1 MNEQELR
8 AAMRATMATA
18 TAPPPMSETPVLDA
32 ARRDERRRKA
42 RWAGVGSAVAAAAV
56 VALAVVVVATTSGA
70 GGTSPV
76 GAGSPTSSATGTSSQ
91 DPSGSATNTE
101 TSNTEPDWPDGQT
114 DATATAG
121 PHYDTGVALLESM
134 ATVVPA
140 GFEAPRGL
148 EFPGGG
154 AGLLDM
160 SQAAW
165 DGKSAGVDVWDYY
178 ATLPLTKG
186 TRMGELIVDVKTPGN
201 EATGTGCDL
210 GNLWGW
216 EGTCVARTVGGE
228 PVGLWTGTEAQPGR
242 AASFRHDDGT
252 VVWVFQSPEY
262 FGSGRPALSDLPY
275 SDQQLLELATDE
287 KFHLG

>member
-42 RWAGVGSAVAAAAV
+42 RWAGAGSAAAAAAV
-56 VALAVVVVATTSGA
+56 VALAVVVVATTSSA

-76 GAGSPTSSATGTSSQ
+76 GGGSPTSSATGTSSQ
-91 DPSGSATNTE
+91 DPTGSS
-101 TSNTEPDWPDGQT
+101 SNTEPDWPDGQT

-140 GFEAPRGL
+140 GYEAPRGL
-148 EFPGGG
+148 EFADGG
-154 AGLLDM
+154 AGPLDM

-165 DGKSAGVDVWDYY
+165 DGKSGGVDVWDYY
-178 ATLPLTKG
+178 GTLPLTKG
-186 TRMGELIVDVKTPGN
+186 ARMGELIVDVKTPGN

-242 AASFRHDDGT
+242 GASFRHDDGT

-262 FGSGRPALSDLPY
+262 FGSGRQALSDLPY